1 MLDSYSR
8 DIDYLR
14 ISLTDSCNFK
24 CKYCSPQD
32 NIHCFEKTMSQ
43 QQIINLVK
51 LFSKMG
57 IKKIRLTGGEPLLR
71 RDLVEIVRGIKEI
84 DGIEEI
90 TMTSNGLLLSEKLEE
105 LKKAGL
111 ARVNLSL
118 DTFKR
123 DKFKGITGVDGLNKI
138 LSAIDKLEELDMV
151 PIKINCVLINGFNSE
166 EIGEFIKL
174 TKDRKIQVRFIE
186 LMTMGDNIEWGKDKY
201 YSAEEVI
208 NKYRELKF
216 YRGENV
222 AKIYKIPDSKGEV
235 GFISPNSNK
244 FCSSCNRIRI
254 TSEGKLKLCLHSDTE
269 YNLLEV
275 LEEKDPLGT
284 LKKIMGEKPKEHRL
298 NEKKYIKKNMVSI
311 GG

>member
-24 CKYCSPQD
+24 CKYCSPCD
-32 NIHCFEKTMSQ
+32 NIHCYEKNMSQ
-43 QQIINLVK
+43 EQIVDLVK
-51 LFSKMG
+51 LFSKVG

-71 RDLVEIVRGIKEI
+71 KDLVEIVREIKGIS
-84 DGIEEI
+84 GIEEI
-90 TMTSNGLLLSEKLEE
+90 TMTTNGFLLSDKLEE

-111 ARVNLSL
+111 DRVNLSL

-138 LSAIDKLEELDMV
+138 LLSIDRLEELNMV
-151 PIKINCVLINGFNSE
+151 PIKINCVLINDFNSD
-166 EIGEFIKL
+166 EIGEFIKF
-174 TKDRKIQVRFIE
+174 TRDRKVQIRFIE
-186 LMTMGDNIEWGKDKY
+186 LMTMGDNIEWGKGKQ
-201 YSAEEVI
+201 YSAEEVLK
-208 NKYRELKF
+208 KYRELKF
-216 YRGENV
+216 YREENI
-222 AKIYKIPDSKGEV
+222 AKIYKLTGSKGEV

-244 FCSSCNRIRI
+244 FCSSCNRIRV
-254 TSEGKLKLCLHSDTE
+254 TSEGKLKLCLHSDIE
-269 YNLLEV
+269 YDLLGV
-275 LEEKDPLGT
+275 LGERDPLGA

-298 NEKKYIKKNMVSI
+298 DEKKYIKKNMVSI

>member
-32 NIHCFEKTMSQ
+32 NTNCFEKTMSE

-71 RDLVEIVRGIKEI
+71 KDLIEIVSGIKEI
-84 DGIEEI
+84 AGIEEI

-118 DTFKR
+118 DTFKKE
-123 DKFKGITGVDGLNKI
+123 KFKDITGVDGLNKI
-138 LSAIDKLEELDMV
+138 FLAIDKLEELNMV
-151 PIKINCVLINGFNSE
+151 PVKINCVLINGFNND

-186 LMTMGDNIEWGKDKY
+186 LMTMGDNIEWGKGKY

-208 NKYRELKF
+208 KKYRELKF
-216 YRGENV
+216 YREENV

-235 GFISPNSNK
+235 GIISPNSNK

-254 TSEGKLKLCLHSDTE
+254 TSEGKLKLCLHSDIE
-269 YNLLEV
+269 YDLLEV
-275 LEEKDPLGT
+275 LEEKDPLEA

>member
-24 CKYCSPQD
+24 CKYCSPCD
-32 NIHCFEKTMSQ
+32 NTGCFEKTMSQ
-43 QQIINLVK
+43 KQIINLVK

-71 RDLVEIVRGIKEI
+71 RDLAEIVSGIKAV

-123 DKFKGITGVDGLNKI
+123 DKFKEITGVDGLNEI
-138 LSAIDKLEELDMV
+138 LSAIDKLEELNMV

-166 EIGEFIKL
+166 EAGEFINF

-186 LMTMGDNIEWGKDKY
+186 LMTMGDNIDWGKDKY

-208 NKYRELKF
+208 KKYSELKF
-216 YRGENV
+216 YREENV
-222 AKIYKIPDSKGEV
+222 AKIYKIPNSKGEV
-235 GFISPNSNK
+235 GIISPNSNK

-275 LEEKDPLGT
+275 LGEEDPLKT